1 MVGRELRVR
10 KFCSHFL
17 YLENLPKPLR
27 ISNFGENINPLI
39 SLNPLAME
47 QTFIIFKPST
57 ITRGLVGDVMTRFQR
72 KGLRIAGIKM
82 MQLNEEILREHYA
95 HLVDRDFFPDLV
107 HSMMAT
113 PVIVA
118 VLSGKDAVT
127 VVRTMTGSTNCRKA
141 APGTIRGD
149 FGMSGQ
155 ENIIH
160 ASDSPENAEIEI
172 KRFFKPEE
180 IFDYTLITLPATYA
194 PDEL

>member
-1 MVGRELRVR
+1 VVWRELRVR

-17 YLENLPKPLR
+17 HLENLPKPLR
-27 ISNFGENINPLI
+27 ISNFGENKNPLI

-107 HSMMAT
+107 RSMMAT